1 MQIGNKMDEILTKT
15 VNKFKGIFQD
25 SLKSVILYGS
35 YARGDFDDE
44 SDIDVI
50 VLVDLDRPTI
60 KQYFNDIVKFSSQ
73 IDLEYGIM
81 LSPSIV
87 PYGEFLNFQDD
98 LPYYSNIA
106 REGIVLNA

>member
-1 MQIGNKMDEILTKT
+1 MCDNKTLDTILTKT
-15 VNKFKGIFQD
+15 VDKFKDTFQS

-35 YARGDFDDE
+35 YARGDFDNE
-44 SDIDVI
+44 SDIDV
-50 VLVDLDRPTI
+50 VALVDIERPEI
-60 KQYFNDIVKFSSQ
+60 NKYFGDIVKFSSQ

-87 PYGEFLNFQDD
+87 PYDEYVKFKND

-106 REGIVLNA
+106 KEGVILNA